1 MKFDPDLA
9 RQILID
15 LEEAPFLPAYSD
27 IELEGYSVEQISY
40 HIMLLAKE
48 GYVDAKDASTF
59 GGSKWKVK
67 ALTLSGHKFLD
78 QIRNDTFWAKVK
90 STAKTQ
96 GLQLT
101 LSSIKAIVAHYIKQ
115 KTGIG
120 G

>member
-1 MKFDPDLA
+1 MLMKFDPDLA

-15 LEEAPFLPAYSD
+15 LEEAPFLPTYSA

-40 HIMLLAKE
+40 HIMLLANE

-59 GGSKWKVK
+59 GGSKGK
-67 ALTLSGHKFLD
+67 A
-78 QIRNDTFWAKVK
+78 
-90 STAKTQ
+90 TAKTQ

-101 LSSIKAIVAHYIKQ
+101 LTSIRAIVAHYIKQ

-120 G
+120 